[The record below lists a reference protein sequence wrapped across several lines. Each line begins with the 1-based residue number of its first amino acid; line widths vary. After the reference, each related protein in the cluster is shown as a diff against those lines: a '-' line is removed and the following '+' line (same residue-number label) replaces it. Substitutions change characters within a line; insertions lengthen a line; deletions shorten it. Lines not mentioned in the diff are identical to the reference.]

1 MKKKTFRGF
10 IFLDFCLA
18 FLILLM
24 IFIAYFNFISEA
36 SASAREQNARRSL
49 LRRISDAAD
58 YLIHAGLAEEGAR
71 YFLSNELC
79 AEKISS
85 KAEIGDA
92 LAKRLGLRRLEIYI
106 GEKQLLASQA
116 NRICISR
123 LSLIEKNIKT
133 LTVCGGIDD
142 VV

>member
-1 MKKKTFRGF
+1 MKKKTSRGF

-24 IFIAYFNFISEA
+24 TFIAYFNFISET
-36 SASAREQNARRSL
+36 SASAREQNARHSL
-49 LRRISDAAD
+49 LRRVSDAAD
-58 YLIHAGLAEEGAR
+58 YLIHAGLAEEGDG

-79 AEKISS
+79 AEKIAR

-106 GEKQLLASQA
+106 GEKQIPASQK
-116 NRICISR
+116 NRLCISR
-123 LSLIEKNIKT
+123 LSLIDKNIKT
-133 LTVCGGIDD
+133 LIVCGGIDD
-142 VV
+142 VI